1 VYVAEK
7 GPRLTIEDENPA
19 KGLRKYYKSIT
30 LSSSYLVWLTP
41 TKIWPPLALFE
52 SMSLDLGRIHL
63 PMKENWIDEGNKRKM

>member
-1 VYVAEK
+1 MYVAEK
-7 GPRLTIEDENPA
+7 GPRLTTEDENLA
-19 KGLRKYYKSIT
+19 KGLRKSYKSIT
-30 LSSSYLVWLTP
+30 LSSSCLVWLTP

>member
-1 VYVAEK
+1 M
-7 GPRLTIEDENPA
+7 
-19 KGLRKYYKSIT
+19 
-30 LSSSYLVWLTP
+30 WLTP